1 MLPCRLEMRPDPS
14 SGAEAVCP
22 GRGRKALIGVCV
34 CGGGG
39 VVSSPQPGICP
50 GSQPREAIPD
60 SRQGRGLPGES
71 PKRGETEA
79 RVTAL

>member
-34 CGGGG
+34 CVWGGGG
-39 VVSSPQPGICP
+39 LLPSARDLPWQPTKRSNSRFQTGEGPSGGVS
-50 GSQPREAIPD
+50 
-60 SRQGRGLPGES
+60 
-71 PKRGETEA
+71 ETWGN
-79 RVTAL
+79 